1 MDLLGGLGKS
11 DCADSDRQEG
21 LVGTSNSSPRSQS
34 WCGAESRIHNSPIL
48 QEQRASRA
56 AWSLRRCTS
65 EQAQCATE
73 QQPLRKSILYNT
85 LSFGSTI
92 ISLFDESFQPEIGD
106 ELNEGEPTHS
116 LHKLGSLEV
125 FLATVKGNT
134 GIGVLLMAHGWKNG
148 GMVFSTA
155 TILLVAVLAIVSIF
169 QFCAVRS
176 HHDGTLGS
184 LLEMATGRC
193 GRICYSSSVAL
204 MSYSWLSAAL
214 ITMASLMQQS
224 VLPSVSQEKLI
235 IAVSICL
242 SPLVAIRNM
251 KRLSPI
257 VLLGTVSM
265 FSGVIVVFGVLFCQA
280 SQAGL
285 SLDGVAAF
293 NPNGALV
300 FLGTACFSFEGIC
313 ILNPTYDA
321 CADRKTFPK
330 VYASAL
336 SSVTLINIGVGV
348 FGYLVFGQLTDSLI
362 LLNFQAGWVVRTLR
376 LLFAGS
382 VFCTA
387 PPTMLSA
394 FNVTDVLV
402 FEPMSNPPL
411 SRKIAKTIYRL
422 SIVAFW
428 TLVALCFSDSL
439 DGLVSMIGAVCGIPL
454 AFLYPAICHRRLMTD
469 LSCWQKRLDEFII
482 AFGALLL
489 VACVVGNLI

>member
-1 MDLLGGLGKS
+1 MEKLDESRRSS
-11 DCADSDRQEG
+11 DCGNLDRQAG
-21 LVGTSNSSPRSQS
+21 LFATSNTSPRSQS
-34 WCGAESRIHNSPIL
+34 WCGAESRIHHYPIRL
-48 QEQRASRA
+48 ATDQQ
-56 AWSLRRCTS
+56 
-65 EQAQCATE
+65 QCRNVK
-73 QQPLRKSILYNT
+73 LVNT
-85 LSFGSTI
+85 LSFGSAI
-92 ISLFDESFQPEIGD
+92 ISLYDENSEHEIGV
-106 ELNEGEPTHS
+106 ELNEGESTRS
-116 LHKLGSLEV
+116 RHKLGSLEV

-148 GMVFSTA
+148 GYVYSTA
-155 TILLVAVLAIVSIF
+155 TISFVAILAMVSIF
-169 QFCAVRS
+169 RFCTVRF

-193 GRICYSSSVAL
+193 GRVCYSWSVVL
-204 MSYSWLSAAL
+204 MACSWLSAAL
-214 ITMASLMQQS
+214 ITMAGLVQQS
-224 VLPSVSQEKLI
+224 VLPWMSQEKLI

-242 SPLVAIRNM
+242 SPLMVIRNM
-251 KRLSPI
+251 KRFSPL
-257 VLLGTVSM
+257 VLLGTFSM

-336 SSVTLINIGVGV
+336 SSVTLINIAVGV

-402 FEPMSNPPL
+402 FEPMSNPSL
-411 SRKIAKTIYRL
+411 SRKIAKSIFRL

-482 AFGALLL
+482 IFGAVFM
-489 VACVVGNLI
+489 VAIPLGNLS